1 MEATPRPWEYISR
14 DSMSWSPEGAVA
26 ELKQRGLVKETDGEY
41 ELPEMDANGSLIV
54 EAVNKYATY
63 RELQEAAEAAIKG
76 KVLSNWATEGVWVC
90 LVCGLEAREEHE
102 LIHDEDCWY
111 AALCAALASVKGEG
125 A

>member
-1 MEATPRPWEYISR
+1 MATWTLGVDDDGWPEIR
-14 DSMSWSPEGAVA
+14 DENDSLIWLSFFG
-26 ELKQRGLVKETDGEY
+26 GLA
-41 ELPEMDANGSLIV
+41 DANR
-54 EAVNKYATY
+54 YATQIVTDHNAASAY

-111 AALCAALASVKGEG
+111 AALRAALASVKGEG

>member
-1 MEATPRPWEYISR
+1 MN
-14 DSMSWSPEGAVA
+14 A
-26 ELKQRGLVKETDGEY
+26 ETVQKLIAQRKQL
-41 ELPEMDANGSLIV
+41 DA
-54 EAVNKYATY
+54 Y

-111 AALCAALASVKGEG
+111 AALCAALASVKGEANG
-125 A
+125 